1 MQKRAN
7 FLFILFFIIMFT
19 SCVEHKISIIVYPE
33 GSFDYDHSASGDKK
47 DLVDFDFPL
56 PSGQE
61 WVINHNFNEN
71 SEDYH
76 FRAVKF
82 FEEGKNLPHSFY
94 NSDSISNEILLD
106 HHFSIDYSNK
116 FIRENWDIN
125 ITYVGRKA
133 SHKYPLVAQF
143 LKDQDNPPAGWVFD
157 GLSYIFN
164 QALSETD
171 IGFNLEPM
179 VKLDL
184 QHWLNKINQN
194 YNNESLQSNFE
205 FIKNEGVNIICKNLL
220 EKASLQFT
228 DLVNKYENEARIT
241 IDLADDI
248 IELTTVMPGLL
259 ISSNADSTFGDTLLW
274 RFSGV
279 DILDDDFVIFA
290 QSSIYYKDRFQWLGV
305 LTLLLIA
312 IITLYLIARKVPDPM
327 KMSK

>member
-1 MQKRAN
+1 MQKRVN
-7 FLFILFFIIMFT
+7 FLFILFFIIIFT
-19 SCVEHKISIIVYPE
+19 SCVEHNISIIVYPE
-33 GSFDYDHSASGDKK
+33 GSFDYDHSATGDKK
-47 DLVDFDFPL
+47 DLLDFDFPL
-56 PSGQE
+56 PTGLD

-71 SEDYH
+71 SEEYH
-76 FRAVKF
+76 FRAVKNFKDGENFPQSF
-82 FEEGKNLPHSFY
+82 F

-125 ITYVGRKA
+125 ITYSSRKA
-133 SHKYPLVAQF
+133 SEKYPLVVQF
-143 LKDQDNPPAGWVFD
+143 LKDQDNPPADWVFN
-157 GLSYIFN
+157 GLTYIFN

-184 QHWLNKINQN
+184 EHWLNKINQN

-205 FIKNEGVNIICKNLL
+205 FIKNEGIKIICKNLL
-220 EKASLQFT
+220 EKASIQFT
-228 DLVNKYENEARIT
+228 DLVDKYENEARIT

-279 DILDDDFVIFA
+279 DILDDDFVISA
-290 QSSIYYKDRFQWLGV
+290 QSSIYYKDRFQWFGV
-305 LTLLLIA
+305 LTLLFIA
-312 IITLYLIARKVPDPM
+312 FITLYLIARKVPDPM